1 MPWFPPFFKS
11 LFKTILIHFVG
22 LYQGQYQKMFLWNF
36 KNDRVAISFEA
47 YFKPQCLKITKNV
60 SYKNEDLFCW
70 NLLKYFNFR
79 AKIVKNSFLNIF
91 QRNSVQ
97 FEGLKYQPWLYAF
110 LMMIFKKPSW
120 EVSHFLAVASLKN
133 TYANI
138 WARDFHFMLQLE
150 SGKQPCPLK
159 DTHKSAK

>member
-1 MPWFPPFFKS
+1 MS
-11 LFKTILIHFVG
+11 HI
-22 LYQGQYQKMFLWNF
+22 
-36 KNDRVAISFEA
+36 
-47 YFKPQCLKITKNV
+47 KIKIDFKNV
-60 SYKNEDLFCW
+60 SIF
-70 NLLKYFNFR
+70 
-79 AKIVKNSFLNIF
+79 AQKIVKKNPKVDFWTFSEEL
-91 QRNSVQ
+91 VQ

-120 EVSHFLAVASLKN
+120 EVSNFLAVASLKN